1 MTRPEFRNMTLT
13 TVGIVKAPCDDAAA
27 ADADDGLFTFT
38 AMEYWNQWTY
48 HHLVPQQDDEETKKK
63 SMDGPQVKPCGFSFD
78 GAAYQGLD
86 VSTLDPSALQYLQ
99 EHLRIID
106 PLYGWLRPMDGI
118 LPYRLEMATRNV
130 FQPSP
135 NNNNNNNNKERT
147 IKSMT
152 LAEFWRPVVHR
163 HIMDQTPPSQAHF
176 LLNLASEE
184 YSVVVDPPSS
194 VKVNK
199 PSSSAAPAAAVSHGA
214 LTIPTVVKVIF
225 RNSGRVIA
233 IHAKRARGLMARY
246 MAQHQITTLDG
257 IKGFQEEGYTFQI
270 TESNGTTLVFDRPK
284 QWNRATSD
292 TTEKDNKTKTS
303 SSVSSLTT
311 THHQK
316 KRPRRSKP

>member
-1 MTRPEFRNMTLT
+1 MHVLG
-13 TVGIVKAPCDDAAA
+13 VWVKC
-27 ADADDGLFTFT
+27 
-38 AMEYWNQWTY
+38 E
-48 HHLVPQQDDEETKKK
+48 
-63 SMDGPQVKPCGFSFD
+63 
-78 GAAYQGLD
+78 
-86 VSTLDPSALQYLQ
+86 
-99 EHLRIID
+99 
-106 PLYGWLRPMDGI
+106 
-118 LPYRLEMATRNV
+118 
-130 FQPSP
+130 
-135 NNNNNNNNKERT
+135 
-147 IKSMT
+147 
-152 LAEFWRPVVHR
+152 VV
-163 HIMDQTPPSQAHF
+163 DQTPPSQAHF

-199 PSSSAAPAAAVSHGA
+199 PPAAASHGA

-246 MAQHQITTLDG
+246 LAQHQITTLDG

-316 KRPRRSKP
+316 KRPRRSKPWETRTMRFPQTIPYFFLVGNRVQVTGRNIMVVVGERITCHVIIIFVMTWTIEWCGRFSKPMKDVRRSVWHVLDVLSPEWTEMNHPPRTISIYCIHDKSWNAPCLEESNGNQYLLQMILRHSCSDY